1 MKIIAQM
8 DDIKSINIEKD
19 STFAIMLAAQERG
32 HEIFYFLPQT
42 LSMQNNIIKAN
53 IYKIKLQKK
62 INDHVQILENKID
75 ELVNYDAILVRQ
87 DPPFDMNYITNSYI
101 LERIKDK
108 ILILNDPVQIRNCP
122 EKIFVNDFADFTPPT
137 IITSDLDQ
145 IKEFQEKYQEII
157 IKPLY
162 SCGGDGVF
170 YLKEN
175 DQNINVLVET
185 MINHYK
191 APLIAQKFIKDVK
204 NGDKRVLLLN
214 GEILGAVNRKPQG
227 NDIRSNFHAGGM
239 AQKAKLN
246 KKELEICKIV
256 GQELRNRG
264 LIFVGIDLIG
274 NYVTEINVTSPTGIN
289 EINYLNNSK
298 IEDQII
304 KFIENNS
311 VN

>member
-1 MKIIAQM
+1 
-8 DDIKSINIEKD
+8 
-19 STFAIMLAAQERG
+19 
-32 HEIFYFLPQT
+32 
-42 LSMQNNIIKAN
+42 MQNNIIKAN

-62 INDHVQILENKID
+62 INDHVQILESKID
-75 ELVNYDAILVRQ
+75 ELVNYDALLVRQ

-101 LERIKDK
+101 LERIKNK

-185 MINHYK
+185 MINYYK

-214 GEILGAVNRKPQG
+214 GEILGVVNRKPQG
-227 NDIRSNFHAGGM
+227 NDIRSNFHAGGV

-274 NYVTEINVTSPTGIN
+274 NYITEINVTSPTGIN
-289 EINYLNNSK
+289 EINHLNNSK

-304 KFIENNS
+304 QFIENNS